1 LNTEDEKAQAQH
13 YLKRQNYYYDLL
25 SPIQAKLSGAVQHA
39 ISRLGGTTPINR
51 EPIPPN
57 SAFRAYYGYNELHGR
72 NLTNNDY
79 QPPSFIDDIHLDED
93 ELLPFATTSDSAT
106 QKISHRQ
113 VPREEEHFF
122 VVEKFQRPKDWG
134 AVADLDCFFSVRTCI
149 HASGLL
155 FELFPA
161 LALILLSSSI
171 FLQSVY
177 NYYYHRGLYHI
188 IGKGVLEL
196 LSLVFTLALSIVL
209 FAFLDWRALFQC
221 RDETT
226 CHESFSDYLVSKVSV
241 CVLNL
246 TFFSF
251 PFISNPTAYARAI
264 RLLCSHLQN
273 FLLGMPYC
281 SCIVS

>member
-1 LNTEDEKAQAQH
+1 MNTEDEKAEAQH
-13 YLKRQNYYYDLL
+13 YLKRQSFYYDVL
-25 SPIQAKLSGAVQHA
+25 SPIQTKVSGAVQHA

-57 SAFRAYYGYNELHGR
+57 SAFHAYYGYNELHGR
-72 NLTNNDY
+72 NITNNDY
-79 QPPSFIDDIHLDED
+79 QPPSFIDDIHLEED

-106 QKISHRQ
+106 HKISHRQ
-113 VPREEEHFF
+113 VPREEEHLHFF

-134 AVADLDCFFSVRTCI
+134 AVADLDSFFSVRTCI

-171 FLQSVY
+171 CLQSVY

-226 CHESFSDYLVSKVSV
+226 CHESFSDYLVSKVSECLCV
-241 CVLNL
+241 CVCALFDFP
-246 TFFSF
+246 FFSL
-251 PFISNPTAYARAI
+251 Y
-264 RLLCSHLQN
+264 LL
-273 FLLGMPYC
+273 P
-281 SCIVS
+281 